1 MDVNHSGTDDAVKG
15 MLAKLSTLWK
25 TRAAVN
31 QPQPDY
37 WGLAF
42 DANKNDF
49 SHSLLPFRNHQAW
62 LEAPKDLQSKCMSYA
77 WGIYNLKTIYI
88 ECNVV
93 VPACEDIIKTPPHS
107 HNRALLQDVMSQ
119 ALLDEALHTRMSIMA
134 CNYIYDMR
142 QLTPLD
148 FSAFN
153 LVTWREALLA
163 NCTAEWERRLTRFGI
178 ACASETL
185 ITDYL
190 KTMAEDTTIQSVC
203 HEVTRTHA
211 MDEWSHS
218 SVFSFVATDIVNGLT
233 RKERL
238 YLRSIILR
246 TVQMF
251 ANNEM
256 GAWSRVFDMLG
267 FPNGSEILHDVGDN
281 NEISVYTD
289 SLEALVNRIGL
300 AGNGLES
307 AEQAIEQLRERASA

>member
-1 MDVNHSGTDDAVKG
+1 M
-15 MLAKLSTLWK
+15 
-25 TRAAVN
+25 
-31 QPQPDY
+31 
-37 WGLAF
+37 
-42 DANKNDF
+42 
-49 SHSLLPFRNHQAW
+49 
-62 LEAPKDLQSKCMSYA
+62 
-77 WGIYNLKTIYI
+77 
-88 ECNVV
+88 V
-93 VPACEDIIKTPPHS
+93 VPACEDIIKTPPPS
-107 HNRALLQDVMSQ
+107 QNRALLQDVMSQ

-142 QLTPLD
+142 KLTLLD

-163 NCTAEWERRLTRFGI
+163 NCTAEWERRLTRFGV

-190 KTMAEDTTIQSVC
+190 KTMAEDTSIQAVC

-211 MDEWSHS
+211 IDEWSHS
-218 SVFSFVATDIVNGLT
+218 SVFSFVASDIVHGLSRT
-233 RKERL
+233 ERE

-256 GAWSRVFDMLG
+256 GAWAKVFSMLQM
-267 FPNGSEILHDVGDN
+267 PHASEIQHDVGDN

-289 SLEALVNRIGL
+289 SLQALIDRIGL
-300 AGNGLES
+300 TGKGLSS
-307 AEQAIEQLRERASA
+307 AEHAIETLSEKARA

>member
-1 MDVNHSGTDDAVKG
+1 MDRLNCGTDDVVQN
-15 MLAKLSTLWK
+15 MLTKLSGLWK

-31 QPQPDY
+31 NAQTDY
-37 WGLAF
+37 MNLAF
-42 DANKNDF
+42 NPAKQDF
-49 SHSLLPFRNHQAW
+49 SISLLPFRNHQAW
-62 LEAPKDLQSKCMSYA
+62 LEAPEALQSTCLSYA

-88 ECNVV
+88 ECDVV
-93 VPACEDIIKTPPHS
+93 VPACEDIIKNPPPS
-107 HNRALLQDVMSQ
+107 QNRGLLQDVMSQ

-142 QLTPLD
+142 GLTPLD
-148 FSAFN
+148 FNAFN
-153 LVTWREALLA
+153 LVTWRQGLLA
-163 NCTAEWERRLTRFGI
+163 SCNAEWERRLTRFGV

-190 KTMAEDTTIQSVC
+190 KTMAEDTGIQAIC

-218 SVFSFVATDIVNGLT
+218 SVFSFVASDIVQGLS
-233 RKERL
+233 RKERE
-238 YLRSIILR
+238 YLRAVILK

-256 GAWSRVFDMLG
+256 GAWAKVFSMVQLPHAED
-267 FPNGSEILHDVGDN
+267 ILHDVGDN

-289 SLEALVNRIGL
+289 SLEALINRIGL
-300 AGNGLES
+300 TGNGLGT
-307 AEQAIEQLRERASA
+307 AETAIDILREKVRA

>member
-1 MDVNHSGTDDAVKG
+1 MDRLNCGTDDVVKN
-15 MLAKLSTLWK
+15 MLAKLSGLWK

-31 QPQPDY
+31 NPQPDY

-42 DANKNDF
+42 DPKKQDF
-49 SHSLLPFRNHQAW
+49 SLSLLPFRHHQAW
-62 LEAPKDLQSKCMSYA
+62 LEAPQDLQSKCLSYA

-88 ECNVV
+88 ECDVV

-142 QLTPLD
+142 KLTPLD

-153 LVTWREALLA
+153 LVTWREDLLA
-163 NCTAEWERRLTRFGI
+163 NCTAEWERRLTRFGV

-190 KTMAEDTTIQSVC
+190 KTMAEDTSIQAVC

-211 MDEWSHS
+211 IDEWSHS
-218 SVFSFVATDIVNGLT
+218 SVFSFVASDIVHGLSRT
-233 RKERL
+233 ERE

-256 GAWSRVFDMLG
+256 GAWAKVFSILQM
-267 FPNGSEILHDVGDN
+267 PHASEILHDVGDN

-289 SLEALVNRIGL
+289 SLQALIDRIGL
-300 AGNGLES
+300 TGKGLSS
-307 AEQAIEQLRERASA
+307 AEHAIETLSEKARA

>member
-1 MDVNHSGTDDAVKG
+1 MDRLNCGTDDVVKN
-15 MLAKLSTLWK
+15 MLAKLSGLWK

-31 QPQPDY
+31 NPQPDY

-42 DANKNDF
+42 DPKKQDF
-49 SHSLLPFRNHQAW
+49 SLSLLPFRHHQAW
-62 LEAPKDLQSKCMSYA
+62 LEAPQDLQSKCLSYA

-88 ECNVV
+88 ECDVV

-142 QLTPLD
+142 KLTPLD

-163 NCTAEWERRLTRFGI
+163 NCTTEWERRLTRFGV

-190 KTMAEDTTIQSVC
+190 KTMAEDISIQAVC

-211 MDEWSHS
+211 IDEWSHS
-218 SVFSFVATDIVNGLT
+218 SVFSFVASDIVHGLSRT
-233 RKERL
+233 ERE

-256 GAWSRVFDMLG
+256 GAWAKVFSILQM
-267 FPNGSEILHDVGDN
+267 PHASEILHDVGDN

-289 SLEALVNRIGL
+289 SLQALIDRVGL
-300 AGNGLES
+300 TGKGLSS
-307 AEQAIEQLRERASA
+307 AEHAIETLSEKARA